1 MFSHFINP
9 NWHVVLIHLP
19 LGILTTGVIIELITI
34 LYRKS
39 WIQNAG
45 RLMIL
50 IGAMGSV
57 IAAAAG
63 VYAFRNVVADV
74 PTIPQMKL
82 ATLVEQSTWS
92 QIQWQ
97 LMSNHLLFNLTA
109 IICFSLVVMIWLAS
123 TERWRNKLYWPL
135 LIILLL
141 GTALMTSGARYGG
154 DAVYLHGTAI
164 NPAVLHQQDSSL
176 QHYGIEQEQGIEYFI
191 PPLQLHVV
199 LAGIIIALL
208 MVAAA
213 SSINYAIVAYKG
225 SLEPISS
232 KFVLFIWFSIF
243 IFALA
248 NVFAGLWS
256 AIGGFGI
263 HSSRIN
269 FQMLSS
275 PEHKRLLVH
284 LIAAAT
290 FILFVFI
297 TVAAM
302 RYSRKKISPFVLIAV
317 NVLLA
322 CGIIGTGV
330 LMLFDSHDGPLLKF
344 TPPHSEHQQID
355 HQHSH

>member
-1 MFSHFINP
+1 MAHFINP

-19 LGILTTGVIIELITI
+19 LGILTVGVIIELISI
-34 LYRKS
+34 LYRKN
-39 WIQNAG
+39 WVQNTG

-50 IGAMGSV
+50 IGTLGSV
-57 IAAAAG
+57 VAAAGG

-74 PTIPQMKL
+74 PTIPQMKW
-82 ATLVEQSTWS
+82 AALVEQSTWS

-97 LMSNHLLFNLTA
+97 LMSDHLLFNLAA
-109 IICFSLVVMIWLAS
+109 ITCFSLVVMIWLAS

-164 NPAVLHQQDSSL
+164 NPAIFHQQDSSL
-176 QHYGIEQEQGIEYFI
+176 QHYGIEQEQGMEYFI

-208 MVAAA
+208 MMAAA
-213 SSINYAIVAYKG
+213 ISTNHDLAVYKG
-225 SLEPISS
+225 SLEPLSRR
-232 KFVLFIWFSIF
+232 FVLFIWCSIF
-243 IFALA
+243 LLALA

-256 AIGGFGI
+256 AMGGFSI
-263 HSSRIN
+263 NAFRIN

-297 TVAAM
+297 TVAAI
-302 RYSRKKISPFVLIAV
+302 RYSRKKILPFILIAA

-322 CGIIGTGV
+322 CGIIWTGV
-330 LMLFDSHDGPLLKF
+330 LMLFDSHEGSLLKF
-344 TPPHSEHQQID
+344 TPPYSEHQQID
-355 HQHSH
+355 SQHSH